1 MSLSVVESS
10 VRSRV
15 GDPAF
20 SADVL
25 LVTPQIVA
33 VLSGMDLSTGSQ
45 SLTLPHGLTPARF
58 AATIGAAGLRALP
71 EEVTLRGAV
80 DALTAGL
87 AGALARVGQTR
98 SPLNVG
104 FAFAAVSNARREVWR
119 VGPISVLQEASS
131 GAAALPPSL
140 AAVAAGRAVILHALL
155 AGERQR
161 RLQYGELRPG
171 ELNVAGAALPGA
183 VLPSAGSPGTLL
195 TGELAHSLRT
205 HDPSL
210 PLVAPLLAA
219 HAALANDSGPLGYGL
234 INGRPVPDNLLHI
247 HTLTPGK
254 HEAVFAT
261 AGYPQPGPTLAVTER
276 YLTELLRADPLLIE
290 RHPYIRAHRPDHEG
304 YADRAYLRV
313 RVR

>member
-10 VRSRV
+10 VRSRM

-25 LVTPQIVA
+25 LVTPHIVA
-33 VLSGMDLSTGSQ
+33 VLSGMDLSSGGQ
-45 SLTLPHGLTPARF
+45 SVSLPHGLTPARF

-71 EEVTLRGAV
+71 EHATLRGAV
-80 DALTAGL
+80 DALTVGL
-87 AGALARVGQTR
+87 AAALARVQPG
-98 SPLNVG
+98 SLPLNVG

-119 VGPISVLQEASS
+119 VGPMSVLHEDPS

-140 AAVAAGRAVILHALL
+140 AAVAAGRALILHALL
-155 AGERQR
+155 AGERERQAHQQR
-161 RLQYGELRPG
+161 QSSEPL
-171 ELNVAGAALPGA
+171 
-183 VLPSAGSPGTLL
+183 SAGTVVA
-195 TGELAHSLRT
+195 GELAHSLRT

-210 PLVAPLLAA
+210 PLLAPLLAA
-219 HAALANDSGPLGYGL
+219 HAALANDCGPLGYGL
-234 INGRPVPDNLLHI
+234 INGRPVPDSLLRL
-247 HTLTPGK
+247 HTLAPGR
-254 HEAVFAT
+254 HEVVFAT

-290 RHPYIRAHRPDHEG
+290 RYPYIRAHRPDHEG
-304 YADRAYLRV
+304 YADRAYVRV

>member
-10 VRSRV
+10 VRSRM

-25 LVTPQIVA
+25 LVTPELVA
-33 VLSGMDLSTGSQ
+33 LVSGMDLTAGGQ
-45 SLTLPHGLTPARF
+45 SVSLPHGLTPARF

-71 EEVTLRGAV
+71 EGTTLRGAV
-80 DALTAGL
+80 DALSAGL
-87 AGALARVGQTR
+87 AGALARMQPG
-98 SPLNVG
+98 SLPLNVG

-119 VGPISVLQEASS
+119 VGPISVLQEDPS

-140 AAVAAGRAVILHALL
+140 AAVAAGRALILHALL

-161 RLQYGELRPG
+161 QSISS
-171 ELNVAGAALPGA
+171 AGAGVEPTEP
-183 VLPSAGSPGTLL
+183 VSTGTVL
-195 TGELAHSLRT
+195 TGRVVTNELAHTLRT

-210 PLVAPLLAA
+210 PLLAPLLAA

-234 INGRPVPDNLLHI
+234 INGRSVPDHLLHLQ
-247 HTLTPGK
+247 TLGVGQ
-254 HEAVFAT
+254 HEVVFAT
-261 AGYPQPGPTLAVTER
+261 AGYPQPGPTLAATER

-290 RHPYIRAHRPDHEG
+290 RHPYTRAHRPDHEG
-304 YADRAYLRV
+304 YADRAYVRV

>member
-10 VRSRV
+10 VRSRM

-33 VLSGMDLSTGSQ
+33 VLSGLDLSSGRQ
-45 SLTLPHGLTPARF
+45 SVSLPHGLTPARF
-58 AATIGAAGLRALP
+58 AATVGAAGLRALP
-71 EEVTLRGAV
+71 ERATLRGAV

-87 AGALARVGQTR
+87 AGALARVQPG
-98 SPLNVG
+98 SLPLNVG
-104 FAFAAVSNARREVWR
+104 FAFAAISNARREVWR
-119 VGPISVLQEASS
+119 VGPISVLHEDPS

-140 AAVAAGRAVILHALL
+140 AAVAAGRALILHALL
-155 AGERQR
+155 AGERERQAS
-161 RLQYGELRPG
+161 QQNGETV
-171 ELNVAGAALPGA
+171 VA
-183 VLPSAGSPGTLL
+183 
-195 TGELAHSLRT
+195 GELAHNLRM

-210 PLVAPLLAA
+210 PLLAPLLAA
-219 HAALANDSGPLGYGL
+219 HAALANDCGPLGYGL
-234 INGRPVPDNLLHI
+234 INGRPVPDRLLHLQ
-247 HTLTPGK
+247 TLGVGK
-254 HEAVFAT
+254 HEVVFAT

-276 YLTELLRADPLLIE
+276 HLTELLRADPLLIE

-304 YADRAYLRV
+304 YADRAYVRV

>member
-10 VRSRV
+10 VRSRM

-33 VLSGMDLSTGSQ
+33 VLSGLDLSIGGQ
-45 SLTLPHGLTPARF
+45 SVSLPHGLTPARF

-71 EEVTLRGAV
+71 EHATLRGAV

-87 AGALARVGQTR
+87 AAALARVQSSR
-98 SPLNVG
+98 LPLNVG

-119 VGPISVLQEASS
+119 VGPISVLHEDPS

-140 AAVAAGRAVILHALL
+140 AAVAAGRALILHALL
-155 AGERQR
+155 AGERERQAS
-161 RLQYGELRPG
+161 QHKGEAV
-171 ELNVAGAALPGA
+171 VA
-183 VLPSAGSPGTLL
+183 
-195 TGELAHSLRT
+195 GELARNLRT
-205 HDPSL
+205 HDPSQ
-210 PLVAPLLAA
+210 PLLAPLLAA
-219 HAALANDSGPLGYGL
+219 HAALANDCGPLGYGL
-234 INGRPVPDNLLHI
+234 INGRPVPDSLLRVQP
-247 HTLTPGK
+247 LAVGK
-254 HEAVFAT
+254 HEVVFAT

-304 YADRAYLRV
+304 YADRAYVRV

>member
-25 LVTPQIVA
+25 LVTPHIVA
-33 VLSGMDLSTGSQ
+33 VLSGMDLGTGSP

-71 EEVTLRGAV
+71 EEATLRGAV

-87 AGALARVGQTR
+87 AGALARVGQAR
-98 SPLNVG
+98 LPLNVG

-119 VGPISVLQEASS
+119 VGPISVLQEDSS
-131 GAAALPPSL
+131 GATALPPSL
-140 AAVAAGRAVILHALL
+140 AAVAAGRALILHALL

-161 RLQYGELRPG
+161 RLQHGEPQNSEPKAVG
-171 ELNVAGAALPGA
+171 TALPGTA
-183 VLPSAGSPGTLL
+183 PPETRL

-210 PLVAPLLAA
+210 PLLAPLLAA

-234 INGRPVPDNLLHI
+234 INGRPVPDNLLHL
-247 HTLTPGK
+247 HTLTPGT

>member
-10 VRSRV
+10 VRSRI

-25 LVTPQIVA
+25 LVTPNLVA
-33 VLSGMDLSTGSQ
+33 VLSGMDLSSGGQ
-45 SLTLPHGLTPARF
+45 SVSLPHGLTPARF

-71 EEVTLRGAV
+71 EHATLRGAV

-87 AGALARVGQTR
+87 AAALARVQPG
-98 SPLNVG
+98 SLPLNVG

-119 VGPISVLQEASS
+119 VGPMSVLHEDPS

-140 AAVAAGRAVILHALL
+140 AAVATGRALILHALL
-155 AGERQR
+155 AGERERQANQHGQTR
-161 RLQYGELRPG
+161 HGQTRHSQTNQPSGETV
-171 ELNVAGAALPGA
+171 VA
-183 VLPSAGSPGTLL
+183 
-195 TGELAHSLRT
+195 GELAHTLRT

-210 PLVAPLLAA
+210 PLLAPLLAA

-234 INGRPVPDNLLHI
+234 INGRPVPDSLLHL
-247 HTLTPGK
+247 HTLGVGK
-254 HEAVFAT
+254 HEVVFAT

-304 YADRAYLRV
+304 YADRAYVRV

>member
-10 VRSRV
+10 VRSRM

-25 LVTPQIVA
+25 LVTPNLVA
-33 VLSGMDLSTGSQ
+33 VLSGMDLSSGGQ
-45 SLTLPHGLTPARF
+45 SVSLPHGLTPARF

-71 EEVTLRGAV
+71 EQATLRGAV

-87 AGALARVGQTR
+87 AAALARVQPG
-98 SPLNVG
+98 SLPLNVG

-119 VGPISVLQEASS
+119 VGPMSVLHEDPS
-131 GAAALPPSL
+131 GAASLPPSL
-140 AAVAAGRAVILHALL
+140 AAVATGRALILHALL
-155 AGERQR
+155 AGERERQAN
-161 RLQYGELRPG
+161 QHSQTNQHNQPSGETV
-171 ELNVAGAALPGA
+171 VA
-183 VLPSAGSPGTLL
+183 
-195 TGELAHSLRT
+195 GELAHTLRT

-210 PLVAPLLAA
+210 PLLAPLLAA

-234 INGRPVPDNLLHI
+234 INGRPVPDSLLHL
-247 HTLTPGK
+247 HTLGVGK
-254 HEAVFAT
+254 HEVVFAT

-304 YADRAYLRV
+304 YADRAYVRV

>member
-25 LVTPQIVA
+25 LVTPHIVA
-33 VLSGMDLSTGSQ
+33 VLSGMDLSTGSP

-80 DALTAGL
+80 DALSAGL

-119 VGPISVLQEASS
+119 VGPISVLQEDSS

-140 AAVAAGRAVILHALL
+140 AAVAAGRALILHALL

-161 RLQYGELRPG
+161 RLQGGESRPG
-171 ELNVAGAALPGA
+171 EQNAAGA
-183 VLPSAGSPGTLL
+183 VLPGTLL

-210 PLVAPLLAA
+210 PLLAPLLAA

-247 HTLTPGK
+247 HTLAPGP

-290 RHPYIRAHRPDHEG
+290 RYPYVRAHRPDHEG